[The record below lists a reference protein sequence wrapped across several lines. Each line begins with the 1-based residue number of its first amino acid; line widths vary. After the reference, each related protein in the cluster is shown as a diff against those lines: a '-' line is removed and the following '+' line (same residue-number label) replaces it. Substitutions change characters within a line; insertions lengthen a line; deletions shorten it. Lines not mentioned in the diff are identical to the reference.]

1 MLRTVVLNQFPF
13 TIMNHLNL
21 NQAALNMIA
30 FWEDPRNIP
39 FKGELIS
46 VDGCMCAQGQ
56 TLYREGG
63 YTIEQL
69 EKMNQPEAERETAR
83 ILGISL
89 CYAVF
94 LGVINDREPGSPQ
107 DVLTNP
113 EKYLGANYQEVLR
126 FWAHVETL
134 SDEAHNRYWDL
145 DWEDKEKPSD
155 LAICACLL
163 TIGRD
168 KTRVVYYSSGLYEE
182 ATAELVGYHILMEK
196 GIPLTFVPLFGFDPF
211 DKNSLSENA

>member
-1 MLRTVVLNQFPF
+1 
-13 TIMNHLNL
+13 
-21 NQAALNMIA
+21 LNMIA

-126 FWAHVETL
+126 FWDHLDTL
-134 SDEAHNRYWDL
+134 SSEEIEAAKKTYWDL
-145 DWEDKEKPSD
+145 DSEVRHSARRIAN
-155 LAICACLL
+155 L
-163 TIGRD
+163 
-168 KTRVVYYSSGLYEE
+168 YSVAPASSVPEIDF
-182 ATAELVGYHILMEK
+182 ATWELVGYHKLMER
-196 GIPLTFVPLFGFDPF
+196 GIPLTFIPLFGFTPF

>member
-1 MLRTVVLNQFPF
+1 
-13 TIMNHLNL
+13 MNHLNL
-21 NQAALNMIA
+21 NQSALNMVA
-30 FWEDPRNIP
+30 FWEDPQNIP
-39 FKGELIS
+39 FKGKLIS
-46 VDGCMCAQGQ
+46 EDGLMSAQGQ
-56 TLYREGG
+56 TLHLEGG
-63 YTIEQL
+63 YTVEQL
-69 EKMNQPEAERETAR
+69 QKMSQFNADRYTAR
-83 ILGISL
+83 ILGISVVHSEL
-89 CYAVF
+89 LKHV
-94 LGVINDREPGSPQ
+94 NDKFPGAPQ

-113 EKYLGANYQEVLR
+113 EKYLGPNYQEVLR

>member
-1 MLRTVVLNQFPF
+1 M
-13 TIMNHLNL
+13 
-21 NQAALNMIA
+21 
-30 FWEDPRNIP
+30 
-39 FKGELIS
+39 S
-46 VDGCMCAQGQ
+46 AQGQ

-63 YTIEQL
+63 YTVEQL
-69 EKMNQPEAERETAR
+69 QKMSQFDADRYTAR
-83 ILGISL
+83 ILGISVVHSEL
-89 CYAVF
+89 LKYVNEKF
-94 LGVINDREPGSPQ
+94 PGAPQ

-113 EKYLGANYQEVLR
+113 EKYLGPNYREVLR

-145 DWEDKEKPSD
+145 DREDNEKSSD

-168 KTRVVYYSSGLYEE
+168 KTKVVFYSSGLYEE